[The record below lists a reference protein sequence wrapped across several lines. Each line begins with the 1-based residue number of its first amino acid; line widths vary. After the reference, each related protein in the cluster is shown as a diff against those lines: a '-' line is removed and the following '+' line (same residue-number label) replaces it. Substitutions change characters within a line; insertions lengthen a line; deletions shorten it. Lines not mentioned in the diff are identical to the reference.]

1 MAGWNTNAIICVGN
15 NCLKRQKAPTVK
27 TQGTE
32 GSQFDCP
39 TAVKQKLMWISNIKL
54 YIKNIEAFAY
64 IVDT

>member
-1 MAGWNTNAIICVGN
+1 MAGWNTKAIICVGN

-39 TAVKQKLMWISNIKL
+39 TAVKQKLRTSYTI
-54 YIKNIEAFAY
+54 YVEVKNRNH
-64 IVDT
+64 